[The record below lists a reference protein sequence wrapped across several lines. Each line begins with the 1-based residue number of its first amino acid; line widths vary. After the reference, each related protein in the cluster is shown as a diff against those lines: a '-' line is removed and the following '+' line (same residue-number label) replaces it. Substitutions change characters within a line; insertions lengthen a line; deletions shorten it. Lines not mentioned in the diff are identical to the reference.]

1 MWTRFFANLAPS
13 WLAHHLVHPSVHLCT
28 PLHTFVHPCAP
39 FTPHFLGLSPLS
51 DFPLTLDPLL
61 ATMGNPALVQLGTA
75 PIPDL
80 CITKSNPC
88 GPHVAHLPSLW
99 ACTTHIAIQGSGPTG
114 SPVTKAAPIFHCGK
128 PCNRL
133 TNYSIPWPMGREI
146 LLSGQD
152 SNLSSL
158 GAYKGLALRGG

>member
-39 FTPHFLGLSPLS
+39 SHTPAHLCASPFLGLSPLS
-51 DFPLTLDPLL
+51 DFPLTSDPLL
-61 ATMGNPALVQLGTA
+61 ATMGNPALVQPGTA

-88 GPHVAHLPSLW
+88 GPQQPICLP
-99 ACTTHIAIQGSGPTG
+99 CGPAQPT
-114 SPVTKAAPIFHCGK
+114 
-128 PCNRL
+128 
-133 TNYSIPWPMGREI
+133 
-146 LLSGQD
+146 
-152 SNLSSL
+152 
-158 GAYKGLALRGG
+158 